1 MKVDGLGKEQE
12 FILFG
17 VGSLDFCFHVNHV
30 CEVCGWSPIA
40 PIAGVPSFVLG
51 SLDLRGKSIPVIHL
65 AKRIG
70 LEVGE
75 LTPWSVIIVVQ
86 MDERMGGFLV
96 DKVSEIISVGNETIR
111 PIGMKYVTQPEM
123 NTFAQGLII
132 NEDKEICILSI
143 EKLLLAPYSN

>member
-51 SLDLRGKSIPVIHL
+51 SLNLRGKPIPVIHL

-70 LEVGE
+70 LEGGE

-86 MDERMGGFLV
+86 IDERMNGFLV
-96 DKVSEIISVGNETIR
+96 DMVSDIISIGNEMIR

-123 NTFAQGLII
+123 NMFARGLII
-132 NEDKEICILSI
+132 NEGKEICILSV
-143 EKLLLAPYSN
+143 EELVLAPHSN